1 MPRKIKRSKA
11 EVLAAIPGSGG
22 IVSKIAKR
30 LGIGRR
36 TLFEYRQR
44 WPEVEEAITDAT
56 EAGLDFAETQLM
68 NLIESGDI
76 KAIMYYLDNKGRGRG
91 WGSQQQ
97 ISLQA
102 TAPVQPLICFT
113 ASGDH
118 KDGGTNGTNG
128 Q

>member
-91 WGSQQQ
+91 WGAQQQ
-97 ISLQA
+97 IQVQGP
-102 TAPVQPLICFT
+102 PVQPIICF
-113 ASGDH
+113 ADGGPE
-118 KDGGTNGTNG
+118 KDGTDGGG
-128 Q
+128 KS